1 MESQKR
7 RALLIPSAEAPNCP
21 WTPENSHPGHLAS
34 PSFSCW
40 WGWSQ
45 GAMCTQGPA
54 SHPPPRPVP
63 VDIVDKAPLEK
74 APGLIAGLLA
84 AYPVDAEMA
93 EAGCAVL
100 WLLSL
105 LGEVLD
111 PGAGG
116 GLCPEGDEAAGPCR
130 LHTGAPVGGDGGAV
144 PAKPPAVPGPR
155 PAGE

>member
-1 MESQKR
+1 
-7 RALLIPSAEAPNCP
+7 
-21 WTPENSHPGHLAS
+21 
-34 PSFSCW
+34 
-40 WGWSQ
+40 
-45 GAMCTQGPA
+45 MCTQGPA
-54 SHPPPRPVP
+54 SHPPLPVP

-84 AYPVDAEMA
+84 AYPMDTEMA

-116 GLCPEGDEAAGPCR
+116 GLCPEGDEAAGPLQAAYRSTYWRRWRCCSFKASSCAR
-130 LHTGAPVGGDGGAV
+130 TVSCW
-144 PAKPPAVPGPR
+144 
-155 PAGE
+155 